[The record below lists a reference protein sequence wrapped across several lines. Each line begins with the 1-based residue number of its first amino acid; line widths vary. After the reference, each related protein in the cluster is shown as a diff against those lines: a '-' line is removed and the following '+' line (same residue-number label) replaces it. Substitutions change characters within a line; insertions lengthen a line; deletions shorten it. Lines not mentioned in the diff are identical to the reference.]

1 MAIHATNLAKPHMKI
16 EINVTDLVNY
26 LPTVLHALQTN
37 QVGAAYLVAL
47 AALLLCGLIVRR
59 PESKKPASKK

>member
-1 MAIHATNLAKPHMKI
+1 MKI
-16 EINVTDLVNY
+16 EINVNDVVSY

-47 AALLLCGLIVRR
+47 ATLLLCGWIVSR
-59 PESKKPASKK
+59 SKDQKAASKK

>member
-1 MAIHATNLAKPHMKI
+1 MKI
-16 EINVTDLVNY
+16 EINVTELVNY

-47 AALLLCGLIVRR
+47 SAMLLAGLASFGLMRR
-59 PESKKPASKK
+59 R

>member
-1 MAIHATNLAKPHMKI
+1 MKI
-16 EINVTDLVNY
+16 EINVTGLVNY

-47 AALLLCGLIVRR
+47 AALLLCGWIVRR
-59 PESKKPASKK
+59 PEGKKPARKK

>member
-1 MAIHATNLAKPHMKI
+1 MKI

>member
-1 MAIHATNLAKPHMKI
+1 MKI

-26 LPTVLHALQTN
+26 LPTLLHALQTN

-47 AALLLCGLIVRR
+47 ASILLCGWIVRR
-59 PESKKPASKK
+59 PEDKKSASRK